1 MGTNMFRN
9 LKCKNTILCELSF
22 IVLPLIMAVAGV
34 LGYNFI
40 KNEEIAAAVLVLSL
54 VVSLVLFVTN
64 LKTIIHIDV
73 TLSML
78 RNWQQDRLSFETDI
92 NGTNFSDVEKAIS
105 ERASK
110 WGIAQEIQNGAVL
123 EFYKKTKT
131 PYDMIKIVHQ
141 KLIVYSMPT
150 LTYEDYCAKLEEV
163 KKSAYIMSEGKSD
176 EVSATAVI
184 FLTDRTDQTV
194 LSSVRKDDSMDDDE
208 NGIVIP
214 VVYDALSRQ
223 YYFDAFYEYNL
234 FVKATKNYLL
244 DSIKKVVFG
253 GKLPLENNDRF
264 DYSNEISI
272 WQDKSLGELLDD
284 MKESEKRE
292 KQFVKDTYEQLM
304 DGQMLYKDE
313 TLYIKHNGKL
323 AAFITCEEDKPNEV
337 LLFDFNLW
345 EYPRETEISKKDQN
359 ALRQLAIDYF
369 SARGKRA
376 IFDMDDE

>member
-1 MGTNMFRN
+1 MFRN

-22 IVLPLIMAVAGV
+22 LALPLIVAFAGV

-40 KNEEIAAAVLVLSL
+40 TNEEIGAAVLVLSL

-78 RNWQQDRLSFETDI
+78 RSWQKDRLSFETDI

-105 ERASK
+105 KRASK
-110 WGIAQEIQNGAVL
+110 WGITQESQNGAVV
-123 EFYKKTKT
+123 EYYKKTKI

-141 KLIVYSMPT
+141 KLIIYSMPI
-150 LTYEDYCAKLEEV
+150 LTYDDYCAKLEEI

-176 EVSATAVI
+176 EVTATAVL
-184 FLTDRTDQTV
+184 FLTDRADQTV
-194 LSSVRKDDSMDDDE
+194 LSSVRKDDAMDENE
-208 NGIVIP
+208 NGIIIP

-223 YYFDAFYEYNL
+223 YYFDAFYDYNL

-253 GKLPLENNDRF
+253 GKLPLENNNRF

-272 WQDKSLGELLDD
+272 WQDKTLGELIDD

-292 KQFVKDTYEQLM
+292 KQFVKDTAEQLM

-323 AAFITCEEDKPNEV
+323 AAFMTFEEEDKPNDV
-337 LLFDFNLW
+337 FLFELDLW
-345 EYPRETEISKKDQN
+345 QYPRETEISKKDQN

-369 SARGKRA
+369 SARGKTA
-376 IFDMDDE
+376 VFDIEDE

>member
-1 MGTNMFRN
+1 MFRN

-22 IVLPLIMAVAGV
+22 LALPLIVAIAGV

-40 KNEEIAAAVLVLSL
+40 TNEEIGAAVLVLSL

-78 RNWQQDRLSFETDI
+78 RSWQKDRLSFETDI

-105 ERASK
+105 KRASK
-110 WGIAQEIQNGAVL
+110 WGIAQENQNDTLL

-141 KLIVYSMPT
+141 KLIIYSMPI
-150 LTYEDYCAKLEEV
+150 LTHDDYCAKLEEI

-176 EVSATAVI
+176 EVTATAVL
-184 FLTDRTDQTV
+184 FLTDRADQTV
-194 LSSVRKDDSMDDDE
+194 LSEVRNDDAMDENE
-208 NGIVIP
+208 NGIIIP

-223 YYFDAFYEYNL
+223 YYFDAFYDYNL

-244 DSIKKVVFG
+244 DSIKKIVFG
-253 GKLPLENNDRF
+253 GRFPIENNDRF
-264 DYSNEISI
+264 DYSNEISV
-272 WQDKSLGELLDD
+272 WQDKTLGELIDD

-292 KQFVKDTYEQLM
+292 KQFVKDTAEQLM

-323 AAFITCEEDKPNEV
+323 ATYITFVEEDKPDEV
-337 LLFDFNLW
+337 LVCDFDSW
-345 EYPRETEISKKDQN
+345 EYPVQTEISKKDQKVLKQMTVDYFN
-359 ALRQLAIDYF
+359 AL
-369 SARGKRA
+369 GKRVV
-376 IFDMDDE
+376 FDMEE